1 MAKQVFH
8 FGFEKLEQQ
17 LNVQTKSTQIAC
29 IVDLDSGRSKRGNT
43 LLRLLTCVADGDH
56 RKSDSTRICCRIWIY
71 RSSMNATSMY
81 IARSPFR
88 TEKKF
93 ITLIIN
99 EGGYQNLNQ
108 LQEVDTANAGVKM

>member
-1 MAKQVFH
+1 MCRQKVH
-8 FGFEKLEQQ
+8 RSHVLLISILE
-17 LNVQTKSTQIAC
+17 
-29 IVDLDSGRSKRGNT
+29 GRRGEIR

-99 EGGYQNLNQ
+99 EGLPKPESTPRGRHC
-108 LQEVDTANAGVKM
+108 